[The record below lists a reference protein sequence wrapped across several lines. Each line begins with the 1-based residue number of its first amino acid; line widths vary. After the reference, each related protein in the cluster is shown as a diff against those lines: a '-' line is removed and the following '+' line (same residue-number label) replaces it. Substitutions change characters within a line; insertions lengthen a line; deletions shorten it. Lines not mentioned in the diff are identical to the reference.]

1 MPIAGKFVRVFKIA
15 EKFSVC
21 TIKCLIL
28 PSFKSRTLFICCRV
42 LSRKKPIETKNIFN
56 TLFILSESK
65 EKRGN
70 DGKKLSKQ

>member
-1 MPIAGKFVRVFKIA
+1 MLVCVVLCTSYLVQMPIAKKLYDKMPIAGKFIRVFKIA

-42 LSRKKPIETKNIFN
+42 LSRK
-56 TLFILSESK
+56 S
-65 EKRGN
+65 R
-70 DGKKLSKQ
+70 

>member
-1 MPIAGKFVRVFKIA
+1 MLVCVSLCCTLYKLPGTNANCQEVVHKMPIAGKFIRVFKIA

-42 LSRKKPIETKNIFN
+42 LSRK
-56 TLFILSESK
+56 S
-65 EKRGN
+65 R
-70 DGKKLSKQ
+70 